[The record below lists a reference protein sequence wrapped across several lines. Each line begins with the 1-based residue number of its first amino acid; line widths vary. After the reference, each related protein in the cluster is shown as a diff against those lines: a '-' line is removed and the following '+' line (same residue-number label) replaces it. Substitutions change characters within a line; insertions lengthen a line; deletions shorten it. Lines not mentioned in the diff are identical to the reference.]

1 MTRIVSAIAFGLL
14 IGPAPLYA
22 MPVSYGISTPDTA
35 IGLSWQAFGG
45 TSQARLAGVTGELTL
60 DMANDMD
67 DRLSVNIPVATLTA
81 SNSLLTWQMKGRL
94 FFDADRYPAIRFTSS
109 RVVALGGGRFRVFGY
124 LGVKN
129 ILRPVILEAALE
141 DPTNGP
147 VGREVLSLHA
157 TTAISRAAFNMDSL
171 AALVGDTVTID
182 IAIEA
187 KVRHRA

>member
-22 MPVSYGISTPDTA
+22 MPVSYGISTSNTA

-45 TSQARLAGVTGELTL
+45 TSQAHLVGVTGEFTL

-109 RVVALGGGRFRVFGY
+109 RV
-124 LGVKN
+124 
-129 ILRPVILEAALE
+129 
-141 DPTNGP
+141 
-147 VGREVLSLHA
+147 
-157 TTAISRAAFNMDSL
+157 

>member
-1 MTRIVSAIAFGLL
+1 
-14 IGPAPLYA
+14 
-22 MPVSYGISTPDTA
+22 MPVSYGISTPNTA
-35 IGLSWQAFGG
+35 IGLSWQAFCG
-45 TSQARLAGVTGELTL
+45 TSQARLAGVTGEFTL

-81 SNSLLTWQMKGRL
+81 SNSLLTCQMRGRL
-94 FFDADRYPAIRFTSS
+94 IFLADRFPAIRFTSS

-124 LGVKN
+124 LCVKN
-129 ILRPVILEAALE
+129 ILRPVILEAILE
-141 DPTNGP
+141 APTRSS

-157 TTAISRAAFNMDSL
+157 TTAISRSAFNMDSL